1 MAITRS
7 VAYKVWVSD
16 IFSGEYI
23 KQEGFNPN
31 YIVLDG
37 KQVSR
42 VNLIA
47 TVVGTFMSDDG
58 NYGAITIDDGT
69 ETIRMK
75 AFGPDVIK
83 IKNAETGQLVRAVGK
98 IKEYNDERYLAPD
111 FIKEIKDP
119 NWIIVQKLELGKPK
133 EVMIKPIENAIEPN
147 GKPTLEQ
154 SAEIKTEDPK
164 PASETKEETKKETS
178 GESTT
183 KQSSAT
189 KEQSSSEPQG
199 ESEGMPNFIEL
210 ITKLDSGDGADMA
223 AVITECKLSEAE
235 AKILI
240 IDLLKQ
246 GEIYEPRKG
255 KLKVL

>member
-7 VAYKVWVSD
+7 VAHKVWVSD

-133 EVMIKPIENAIEPN
+133 EVMIKPIENTIEPN

-154 SAEIKTEDPK
+154 PTETKTDNPK
-164 PASETKEETKKETS
+164 PANESESKVENKP
-178 GESTT
+178 
-183 KQSSAT
+183 
-189 KEQSSSEPQG
+189 SE
-199 ESEGMPNFIEL
+199 EGMPNFIEL

-223 AVITECKLSEAE
+223 KIITECKLSEAE

>member
-7 VAYKVWVSD
+7 VAYKVWISD
-16 IFSGEYI
+16 VFSGNYV

-31 YIVLDG
+31 YIELDG
-37 KQVSR
+37 KKVSR

-75 AFGPDVIK
+75 AFGPDVIR

-111 FIKEIKDP
+111 FVREIKDP
-119 NWIIVQKLELGKPK
+119 NWIIVQKLELGTPK

-183 KQSSAT
+183 KQSSA
-189 KEQSSSEPQG
+189 EP
-199 ESEGMPNFIEL
+199 EGMPNFIEL

>member
-16 IFSGEYI
+16 IFSSEYI

-31 YIVLDG
+31 YIMLDG

-47 TVVGTFMSDDG
+47 TVVGKFMSDDG

-83 IKNAETGQLVRAVGK
+83 IKNAETGHLVRAVGK

-111 FIKEIKDP
+111 FVKEIKDP
-119 NWIIVQKLELGKPK
+119 NWIIVQKLELGEPK
-133 EVMIKPIENAIEPN
+133 EVVAKPTVDQPIEKPITSDSKENATPE
-147 GKPTLEQ
+147 KSPTE
-154 SAEIKTEDPK
+154 SKSD

-178 GESTT
+178 DEN
-183 KQSSAT
+183 
-189 KEQSSSEPQG
+189 
-199 ESEGMPNFIEL
+199 MPNFIEI
-210 ITKLDSGDGADMA
+210 ITKLDSGDGADLA
-223 AVITECKLSEAE
+223 AVITESKLSEAE
-235 AKILI
+235 AKILV

>member
-7 VAYKVWVSD
+7 VAYKVWISD
-16 IFSGEYI
+16 VFSGNYV

-31 YIVLDG
+31 YIELDG
-37 KQVSR
+37 KKVSR

-75 AFGPDVIK
+75 AFGPDVIR

-111 FIKEIKDP
+111 FVREIKDP

-133 EVMIKPIENAIEPN
+133 EVMIKPIENTIEPN

-154 SAEIKTEDPK
+154 PTETKTDDSK
-164 PASETKEETKKETS
+164 PANESESKVEDKPANE
-178 GESTT
+178 GTT

-210 ITKLDSGDGADMA
+210 ITKLDSGDGADMDKIIA
-223 AVITECKLSEAE
+223 ECNVSEAE